1 MNILEIT
8 PVVLASHPPQD
19 LFDRTPHA
27 DQVSLTEAITAA
39 YLEFLEESPA
49 LNQKMLGYVENAIRS
64 NVGEDY
70 SPELHAAA
78 VDLAQTVM
86 KTVVLE
92 HESRCIDEGPLRWLK
107 DFLDTASSLHRR
119 RPYQRLETFLPD
131 LPSIHPVIRPLIYRL
146 LTAPLFEWR
155 FATHATV
162 PKGTDTTATEALT
175 LAGEAMRLALDTD
188 DNETGLRETMAAR
201 DLAHAA
207 VRVSVDLAKH
217 KANTNQ

>member
-1 MNILEIT
+1 MTILKIT
-8 PVVLASHPPQD
+8 PAILTDCPLQG

-27 DQVSLTEAITAA
+27 DQVELTEAITAA

-49 LNQKMLGYVENAIRS
+49 LNQRMLEYVENAICS

-70 SPELHAAA
+70 SPALHAA
-78 VDLAQTVM
+78 VVELAQACERAI
-86 KTVVLE
+86 VLE

-146 LTAPLFEWR
+146 LTVPLFEWR

-188 DNETGLRETMAAR
+188 DNETALRETMAAR

-207 VRVSVDLAKH
+207 ARVSVDLAKH